1 MIPQDTIEQVRQAS
15 DIIQII
21 GEYVRLK
28 RRGRDWWA
36 VCPFHQEKSPSFK
49 VSPDKQFY
57 HCFGCGKGGNVFSFL
72 MEHEAMSF
80 VEAVKFLARRANIVI
95 QETRDDQRRDSLDRL
110 NYAHEVAIEYYHKL
124 LFDSRY
130 AVVLKDYLRTKR
142 GINDESIETFKL
154 GLSGEAWDGLINYA
168 ARKDLTP
175 DELVQAG
182 LALKHEQKGTY
193 FDRFRQRLM
202 IPIFNLSQRPIA
214 FGGRTLKKGEPAK
227 YVNSPETPL
236 YNKSYVLYGLN
247 FARDYIREKNAVY
260 VVEGYF
266 DLISLYQNG
275 IRNVVASSG
284 TAFTPFQARL
294 LARFAEDVY
303 LFFDADSAGRRAAL
317 RSVEFLFDAGL
328 EVKVVSAPPGE
339 DPDSLVR
346 VQGPDAVEAARKAA
360 LPYIDFRVRAND
372 LEDAGIIARE
382 KLTKELAALAFKIGD
397 PTRRALFIQ
406 DASSKLNVNP
416 SLFQVS
422 APPAEASPGNQT
434 KPGSRFRQHEFEL
447 LSILLQNPASLDRAI
462 AEISPDE
469 FDSRQLARIYA
480 AMLTQYK
487 QTDQLDPHRLV
498 EIFQDQ
504 DLAAILSELV
514 AYDWDT
520 ESPDEEAVKI
530 IKNFG
535 EKKEKR
541 HRDRLKA
548 ELAKAQSDG
557 DLKRADAIL
566 AEMKEHGL
574 I

>member
-1 MIPQDTIEQVRQAS
+1 MIPQDTIEQVRQAT

-28 RRGRDWWA
+28 RRGRDYWA
-36 VCPFHQEKSPSFK
+36 PCPFHQEKTPSFK

-80 VEAVKFLARRANIVI
+80 VEAVKFLAHRANIVI

-110 NYAHEVAIEYYHKL
+110 NYAHEVAVEYFHKL

-130 AVVLKDYLRTKR
+130 AMVLRDYLRDKR

-154 GLSGEAWDGLINYA
+154 GLSAETWDGLLKYA

-182 LALKHEQKGTY
+182 LALKHEQKGSY
-193 FDRFRQRLM
+193 YDRFRQRLM
-202 IPIFNLSQRPIA
+202 IPIFNMSQRPIA

-247 FARDYIREKNAVY
+247 FARDFIREKNAVY

-266 DLISLYQNG
+266 DLISLYQHG

-284 TAFTPFQARL
+284 TAFTPYQARL

-328 EVKVVSAPPGE
+328 EVKIVSAPPGE

-346 VQGPDAVEAARKAA
+346 TQGPEAVEQARAAA
-360 LPYIDFRVRAND
+360 LPYIDFRVRAED
-372 LEDAGIIARE
+372 LENAGIIARE

-406 DASSKLNVNP
+406 DASAKLNVNP
-416 SLFQVS
+416 DLFQAS
-422 APPAEASPGNQT
+422 APKVEEPANNIA
-434 KPGSRFRQHEFEL
+434 KPGSRFRPHEFEL
-447 LSILLQNPASLDRAI
+447 LSITLQNPASLDMAI
-462 AEISPDE
+462 DEVSPDD

-480 AMLTQYK
+480 AMITQYK
-487 QTDQLDPHRLV
+487 ETDQLDPHRLV
-498 EIFQDQ
+498 EVFQDRE
-504 DLAAILSELV
+504 LASILSELV
-514 AYDWDT
+514 AFEWDT
-520 ESPDEEAVKI
+520 ERPDEEAVKI
-530 IKNFG
+530 VRNFG

-541 HRDRLKA
+541 LRDRLKA
-548 ELAKAQSDG
+548 ELAKAQSGG
-557 DLKRADAIL
+557 DLQRADAIL